1 MKGWGLGIK
10 MKQSKDIIKWGR
22 IKAYFDKTYSFNTI
36 DIETVDNEL
45 FIFGFTMNGKY
56 EYRLD
61 NFYHEF
67 HMFLLRSVQSK
78 KDVLTWSRYDNTL
91 LVKLLLSPV
100 SYDDELI
107 NKVLLRIG
115 KVSPIYEWDYRGIT
129 YTLENIIKDS
139 MIFKLTDHGGVNRRI
154 VIYNLKNLYT
164 SDLESTAENYHIE
177 YYSKLGE
184 EYHIIERERFNN
196 DPEYRRLC
204 LYSNELDNKVL
215 LDIAKKFLDN
225 FKSITGVYPRS
236 IYTAGSIAR
245 SYVLANKKTI
255 DVKQMN
261 FKALINE
268 SKYKEKLLDYSMKA
282 YHGGKI
288 ESYILGYVER
298 AKFIDITSAYP
309 YILANLPRLT
319 GKVSIY
325 TGIKCNELIEQYYYA
340 FIRCN
345 IYIESERFIHPL
357 VVPSPLNK
365 SNLSPYGYINDIVI
379 TKYEYDYLISHGI
392 SVEVLDFIGCESVEG
407 DYPFRE
413 LVTYLFN
420 KRLEYQEQG
429 DEGLADLF
437 KTIIN
442 SLYGITFELTDE
454 YIEVDD
460 EINWQGFRAGDFF
473 NPILASYITAGIR
486 TYLSDVSNNIVEN
499 GGEVYLNM
507 TDSIIYDGDVTL
519 DVFSD
524 KKVLGKFDMPKRIKD
539 VIILGAG
546 RYEFMDDF
554 TGKFTIK
561 NRGFSVSVKDKS
573 FYSDLELEYDEDL
586 NTNVYKIDNRNFIT
600 TFKATTNKFSYKDL
614 GHLIDDKYKID
625 PFNLGGKRIV
635 VNKNVDL
642 KREYTRT
649 LPVYL
654 DKYLYRNEKKEA

>member
-1 MKGWGLGIK
+1 

-45 FIFGFTMNGKY
+45 FIFGFTLNGEY
-56 EYRLD
+56 DYRLGS
-61 NFYHEF
+61 FYHEF
-67 HMFLLRSVQSK
+67 HMFLLKSVQSK
-78 KDVLTWSRYDNTL
+78 KDVLTWSRYDNTH

-139 MIFKLTDHGGVNRRI
+139 MIFKLTDHGGVSRRI

-164 SDLESTAENYHIE
+164 SDLESTAKNYRID

-184 EYHIIERERFNN
+184 EYHIIDRERFNN

-245 SYVLANKKTI
+245 SYVLANKDTI

-268 SKYKEKLLDYSMKA
+268 SKYKEKLLDYSMRA

-288 ESYILGYVER
+288 ESYILGYVPK
-298 AKFIDITSAYP
+298 ANIIDITSAYP
-309 YILANLPRLT
+309 FILANLPRLT
-319 GKVSIY
+319 GKVDIY
-325 TGIKCNELIEQYYYA
+325 SGDGCYRRIEGYYYT

-379 TKYEYDYLISHGI
+379 TKYEYDYLIRHGI
-392 SVEVLDFIGCESVEG
+392 SVEVIDFIGCESVEG

-413 LVTYLFN
+413 LVHELFN
-420 KRLEYQEQG
+420 NRMEYEKLG

-437 KTIIN
+437 KKIIN

-546 RYEFMDDF
+546 RYEFMDEF
-554 TGKFTIK
+554 SGKFTIK
-561 NRGFSVSVKDKS
+561 NRGFSVSVKGKS

-586 NTNVYKIDNRNFIT
+586 NTHVYKIDNRNFIT
-600 TFKATTNKFSYKDL
+600 TFKATTDKFSYKDL

-635 VNKNVDL
+635 VNKNVNL
-642 KREYTRT
+642 KKDYTRT